1 MRYESDCFHESRLTD
16 HAAEFAALRT
26 PEDVLNEEM
35 TVGEKRALL
44 AFWASDANAVPDNPT
59 LRQLD
64 SGAVA
69 QVSEILRALHAL
81 DEIGRKPPARAPF
94 DRSRSSGRRR
104 NKTRR
109 SWLRYPWRDDDDDDP
124 PPVPAF
130 AGVPPRCGDGGM
142 FAEPEHAV
150 A

>member
-1 MRYESDCFHESRLTD
+1 MRSESYCFHESKLTE

-35 TVGEKRALL
+35 TIGEKRALL

-59 LRQLD
+59 LRQLE
-64 SGAVA
+64 SGAIA
-69 QVSEILRALHAL
+69 QVSEILRALRSL
-81 DEIGRKPPARAPF
+81 DEVRRKPPARAPV
-94 DRSRSSGRRR
+94 DRSPSSSRRR
-104 NKTRR
+104 SKTRR
-109 SWLRYPWRDDDDDDP
+109 NWMRYPWRGDDDDDP
-124 PPVPAF
+124 PPVPAY

>member
-1 MRYESDCFHESRLTD
+1 
-16 HAAEFAALRT
+16 
-26 PEDVLNEEM
+26 M
-35 TVGEKRALL
+35 TIDEKRALL
-44 AFWASDANAVPDNPT
+44 AFWASDANAVPDNPS

-69 QVSEILRALHAL
+69 QFSEILRALHTL
-81 DEIGRKPPARAPF
+81 DEIGRKPPARPPV
-94 DRSRSSGRRR
+94 DRSPPSDRRR
-104 NKTRR
+104 NKARR
-109 SWLRYPWRDDDDDDP
+109 GWIRYPWRDDDDDDP
-124 PPVPAF
+124 PPVPAY

>member
-1 MRYESDCFHESRLTD
+1 MRSQAYCFHESKLTD
-16 HAAEFAALRT
+16 HVAGFAAVRT

-35 TVGEKRALL
+35 TIDEKRALL
-44 AFWASDANAVPDNPT
+44 AFWASDANAVPDNPA

-69 QVSEILRALHAL
+69 QVREILRALRSL
-81 DEIGRKPPARAPF
+81 DEIGRKPPARATV
-94 DRSRSSGRRR
+94 DRSPSSDRRR
-104 NKTRR
+104 NKARR
-109 SWLRYPWRDDDDDDP
+109 GWIRYPWRDDDDDDP
-124 PPVPAF
+124 PPVPAY
-130 AGVPPRCGDGGM
+130 AGVPPRRGDGGM